1 MKGDEIGE
9 ACGMHGGD
17 KRSMQDFGGKPEAKR
32 PLGVPSRRWKYNFN
46 ADV

>member
-9 ACGMHGGD
+9 ACGTHGGE
-17 KRSMQDFGGKPEAKR
+17 KRCMQDFGGKPEANR
-32 PLGVPSRRWKYNFN
+32 PLGIPSHRRKNNFN